1 MDKWFKYILPDKDPY
16 HNRGRDQMRK
26 KGGPNFKCL
35 WKIPTTTTLELL
47 ITCLTKQQLY
57 SFWSPGSP
65 NNNFTASD
73 HLVHQTTTLQL
84 LITWLTKQQLYI
96 FWSPGSPN
104 NNFTAS
110 DHLPHQTTTLQLL
123 ITWLTKQLY
132 SFWPPGSPNNNFTAS
147 DHQVH
152 QTTTHRQDIGNYN
165 VTNSIRQMNGK

>member
-26 KGGPNFKCL
+26 KGGPDFKCL
-35 WKIPTTTTLELL
+35 WKISTTTTTTLQLL

-73 HLVHQTTTLQL
+73 HLAHQTTTLQL
-84 LITWLTKQQLYI
+84 LTTWLTKQQLYS

-104 NNFTAS
+104 NNSQTGYRKLQRHQQYKANERQIERNT
-110 DHLPHQTTTLQLL
+110 DKNHLEHYWSEVLYLETTTRETL
-123 ITWLTKQLY
+123 
-132 SFWPPGSPNNNFTAS
+132 SFTLS
-147 DHQVH
+147 Q
-152 QTTTHRQDIGNYN
+152 
-165 VTNSIRQMNGK
+165 